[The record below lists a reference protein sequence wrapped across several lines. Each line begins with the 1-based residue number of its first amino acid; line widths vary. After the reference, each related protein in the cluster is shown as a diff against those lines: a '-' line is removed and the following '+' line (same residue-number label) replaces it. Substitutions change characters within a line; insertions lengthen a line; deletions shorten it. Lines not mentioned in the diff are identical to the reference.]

1 MGMAKLLKDL
11 YHTYQVGTCPQC
23 RAAAAAFREH
33 CAPRSASHYLLFLDE
48 DADHVLDDI
57 WPFGL
62 AMFSNDIV
70 QSLNR
75 FLKQAFNEH
84 SARGGGRQTATGTA
98 SCGRSQASIDSDADA
113 LRQVLQWE
121 AHKAVEVLER
131 ELQGMGGGVQ
141 VKQEGGDNDDDIVE
155 LGEVVVDEKDEER
168 RANPGVKREEEEGG
182 GDEDGEGDG
191 DGEGEGDD
199 AGGVLRITDWMRNR
213 LGSSPAAK
221 AANFPWTR
229 EMVGPNP
236 PPPWTPVSYE
246 PPTPPF
252 TRSVGCC
259 SASCTSNCTA
269 RSSVIAA
276 GAGRRGPRQGGSRC
290 PG

>member
-1 MGMAKLLKDL
+1 MSNGGGIREHAVVLGELQEARGNVESLRRRVKKWPAKLAE
-11 YHTYQVGTCPQC
+11 C
-23 RAAAAAFREH
+23 RR
-33 CAPRSASHYLLFLDE
+33 RG
-48 DADHVLDDI
+48 DI
-57 WPFGL
+57 T
-62 AMFSNDIV
+62 
-70 QSLNR
+70 
-75 FLKQAFNEH
+75 
-84 SARGGGRQTATGTA
+84 GGGHAGER
-98 SCGRSQASIDSDADA
+98 
-113 LRQVLQWE
+113 VLEGNRRVRE
-121 AHKAVEVLER
+121 AQKAVEVLER
-131 ELQGMGGGVQ
+131 ELHGMGGGVQ

-182 GDEDGEGDG
+182 GEGDG

-213 LGSSPAAK
+213 LGSSLAAK

-229 EMVGPNP
+229 EMVAP

-276 GAGRRGPRQGGSRC
+276 GAGRRGPRQGGSQC

>member
-1 MGMAKLLKDL
+1 MVLGELQEARANIESLRRRVKKWSAKLAE
-11 YHTYQVGTCPQC
+11 C
-23 RAAAAAFREH
+23 RR
-33 CAPRSASHYLLFLDE
+33 RG
-48 DADHVLDDI
+48 DI
-57 WPFGL
+57 T
-62 AMFSNDIV
+62 
-70 QSLNR
+70 
-75 FLKQAFNEH
+75 
-84 SARGGGRQTATGTA
+84 GGGHAGER
-98 SCGRSQASIDSDADA
+98 
-113 LRQVLQWE
+113 VLEGNRRVRE
-121 AHKAVEVLER
+121 AQKAVEVLER
-131 ELQGMGGGVQ
+131 ELQGMGGEVQ
-141 VKQEGGDNDDDIVE
+141 VKQEGAVNDDDIVE

-182 GDEDGEGDG
+182 GEGDGDGEGDWE
-191 DGEGEGDD
+191 GEGEGDD

-213 LGSSPAAK
+213 LGSSLAAK

-290 PG
+290 HG